1 MVSTRKRRSSAARAT
16 RSRGSSPDAIFRALA
31 DPTRREILALLR
43 ERRRSVGEIASN
55 FRVSRPAISKQL
67 RLLREAGLV
76 ADRPTGAAR
85 LCELNAAPL
94 RQIDTWLEDYKTFWD
109 RSLERLKAYAEEK
122 ER

>member
-1 MVSTRKRRSSAARAT
+1 MVSARRP
-16 RSRGSSPDAIFRALA
+16 GPDPVFRALA
-31 DPTRREILALLR
+31 DPTRREILAILR

-55 FRVSRPAISKQL
+55 FRVSRPAISKHL

-76 ADRPTGAAR
+76 SVGSLR
-85 LCELNAAPL
+85 LYQLNPKPL
-94 RQIDTWLEDYKTFWD
+94 RQIDTWLEDYKAFWD

>member
-1 MVSTRKRRSSAARAT
+1 MVSARHP
-16 RSRGSSPDAIFRALA
+16 GPDPVFRALA
-31 DPTRREILALLR
+31 DPTRREILAILR

-55 FRVSRPAISKQL
+55 FRVSRPAISKHL

-76 ADRPTGAAR
+76 SVGSLR
-85 LCELNAAPL
+85 LYQLNPKPL
-94 RQIDTWLEDYKTFWD
+94 RQIDTWLEDYKAFWD

>member
-1 MVSTRKRRSSAARAT
+1 MVSERRP
-16 RSRGSSPDAIFRALA
+16 GPDPVFRALA
-31 DPTRREILALLR
+31 DPTRREILAILR

-55 FRVSRPAISKQL
+55 FRVSRPAISKHL

-76 ADRPTGAAR
+76 SVGSLR
-85 LCELNAAPL
+85 LYQLNPKPL
-94 RQIDTWLEDYKTFWD
+94 RQIDTWLEDYKAFWD